1 MRLKSIF
8 VLLFAVLS
16 TICAFAQSF
25 TTSGQWNVASN
36 WSTNAVPSGTGTDV
50 TIGANLIVSGG
61 NYTIGNVN
69 QVNNNTTITINS
81 GSNLTVG
88 SSTLYNPPGATTKK
102 SVTFANAGTLS
113 VAGTLYIYGDLIVS
127 NTLTFNITG
136 SVIVYGNIIMSNG
149 GDIAVSGTGTL
160 QINGSLQG
168 GNGTHLSTS
177 GGATVSVGGGI
188 SLGGGNSSI
197 SGPAGSITSPGGCT
211 CTGSGSGCN
220 TNGSGTCGTTVLP
233 IELLYFV
240 GEAEPGQVRLK
251 FATASELNF
260 DYFSIQRSAEGKT
273 FSEIGTVKGNGTTNE
288 IHKYSFIDESPLIGR
303 SYYRLTSIDF
313 DGYSETF
320 KIISVNTKGGKQ
332 AAVYPNPVSDG
343 QLFVDFNFTSESA
356 MKAIVTDLLGNQ
368 LAQFKVGSTDNILYL
383 DLTPGS
389 YLIQIKSEEFSSV
402 TRFVVK

>member
-8 VLLFAVLS
+8 VLLFAVQS

-25 TTSGQWNVASN
+25 NTNGQWNVASN
-36 WSTNAVPSGTGTDV
+36 WSTNAVPSGTSTDV
-50 TIGANLIVSGG
+50 TIAANLIVSGG

-69 QVNNNTTITINS
+69 QVNNNTTITVNS

-88 SSTLYNPPGATTKK
+88 SSTLYNPPSATTKK

-220 TNGSGTCGTTVLP
+220 TNGSGTCGNTVLP

-288 IHKYSFIDESPLIGR
+288 VHKYSFIDENPLIGR

-313 DGYSETF
+313 DGYAETF

-343 QLFVDFNFTSESA
+343 QLFVDFNFTSESV

-383 DLTPGS
+383 DLIPGS
-389 YLIQIKSEEFSSV
+389 YLIQIKSEDFSSV